1 MGAQYSST
9 DIFASK
15 LICED
20 CGGFYGKKKW
30 HSNSKYSRFIHQCNR
45 KFHKDKDKCLT
56 PNLLEEDIK
65 LKFIKAYNV
74 SMKDRNRVMQDT
86 AEMIDLLSDTTQL
99 EQDIENINDDLIV
112 VAELVN
118 RLIKENSKTNTSI
131 DDYNK
136 RYEELRNRY
145 DKTKKKQEDLIQA
158 RNDKKAQALNM
169 KTFLSNLRNIDDKL
183 SDWNEHVWM
192 LMVESAV
199 VHRDTSITFK
209 FQNGNEIRSS

>member
-1 MGAQYSST
+1 M
-9 DIFASK
+9 
-15 LICED
+15 
-20 CGGFYGKKKW
+20 
-30 HSNSKYSRFIHQCNR
+30 
-45 KFHKDKDKCLT
+45 
-56 PNLLEEDIK
+56 EEDIK
-65 LKFIKAYNV
+65 LKFINAYNV

-86 AEMIDLLSDTTQL
+86 AEIIDLLSDTTQL
-99 EQDIENINDDLIV
+99 EQDIEHLNDDLIV

-118 RLIKENSKTNTSI
+118 RLIKENSKTNTSL

-145 DKTKKKQEDLIQA
+145 EKTKKKQEELIMA

-209 FQNGNEIRSS
+209 FHNGMEIRSS